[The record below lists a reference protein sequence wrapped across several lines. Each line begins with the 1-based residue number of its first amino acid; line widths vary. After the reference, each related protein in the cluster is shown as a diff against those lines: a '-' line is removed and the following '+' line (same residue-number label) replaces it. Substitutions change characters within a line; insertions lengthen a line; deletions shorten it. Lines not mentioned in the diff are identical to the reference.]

1 MTVLTKPQD
10 AMVGATVS
18 ATTAPSDLSPE
29 RLAAANINPRTRLA
43 TDYLNH
49 FNEVIMCL
57 ELAPAMPDM
66 AEEILAWQEKSYTEH
81 FAGSTFRERDLA
93 VAAYHAADAGARA
106 TLEAIVCDLNN
117 AIAEAKALVMGVA
130 ATDPSFEEE
139 AMMLVVT
146 RLRPLVDQA
155 SAVINGTGAHDAA
168 ADHTPQ
174 PTAQQAVDEL
184 FP

>member
-1 MTVLTKPQD
+1 MTVATNPRD
-10 AMVGATVS
+10 AMAGATLTDAV
-18 ATTAPSDLSPE
+18 ADFSPE
-29 RLAAANINPRTRLA
+29 RLKAANINPKTRLA

-66 AEEILAWQEKSYTEH
+66 AEDILAWAPKSYVEH

-93 VAAYHAADAGARA
+93 VAAYHAADMGARA
-106 TLEAIVCDLNN
+106 TLEAIVGDLDA
-117 AIAEAKALVMGVA
+117 AITEAKALVMGVA

-139 AMMLVVT
+139 AMMLVAT

-155 SAVINGTGAHDAA
+155 SAVINGTGMHDAA
-168 ADHTPQ
+168 ADHTPH